1 MTRNVEWVSGLASV
15 VVIGT
20 EVFSTV
26 ALTGN

>member
-1 MTRNVEWVSGLASV
+1 MTNNAARASELASV
-15 VVIGT
+15 VVVGT